1 MTEVES
7 KRITTLLIAAY
18 PAWKPSEATMQLYER
33 LLRPLEAGLAEE
45 AVLQIIRT
53 PREFAPTVG
62 SICHQAARIALGRSE
77 GDLNPE
83 EAWAEVAAAIRT
95 HGCYREPTFVNPAL
109 TRAVTAL
116 GWSELCT
123 SPNLEATRAHFFRLF
138 GAFQERRI
146 ARRVEELS
154 GGARCAELIE
164 HWPAPRSVAASEEQP
179 GKSNLPREDWHGTE
193 HGERVAEGRGGGD
206 GGRAR
211 NQAWGAAHRAQQAES
226 GSKARQNAS

>member
-53 PREFAPTVG
+53 PREFAPAVG
-62 SICHQAARIALGRSE
+62 SICYQAARLALRRAE
-77 GDLNPE
+77 GELSAE
-83 EAWAEVAAAIRT
+83 EAWAEVAAAIRS
-95 HGCYREPTFVNPAL
+95 HGSYRQPTFVN
-109 TRAVTAL
+109 TAL
-116 GWSELCT
+116 ACAVSAMGWSELCT

-146 ARRVEELS
+146 SRRVEELS
-154 GGARCAELIE
+154 GTTRCAELAE
-164 HWPAPRSVAASEEQP
+164 LWPAPRSIEGPAGRAGE
-179 GKSNLPREDWHGTE
+179 SNLP
-193 HGERVAEGRGGGD
+193 
-206 GGRAR
+206 
-211 NQAWGAAHRAQQAES
+211 
-226 GSKARQNAS
+226 